1 MNIPKQSGRVL
12 VLCLLL
18 LVACNKEQYNYL
30 EPSKTRAEIKET
42 ENKLEKLYNMYLGLF
57 SNKIQARSEG
67 SPLYRAQ
74 ELIAVP
80 IWPKRG
86 QEYWLYI
93 CWLQA
98 DRPDDL
104 LSQEVWNFKK
114 RDRETLEIIMYDLP
128 NKEKYN
134 NAWRKREPLSNL
146 DPKDLDYYDGCTAL
160 VKRDN
165 QNKFIVTGE
174 PCRRDLSDVIKFIE
188 VHGVATPDSVV
199 FYNKMLDEDQQELFT
214 YDKGLHFERQP
225 KIFPKY
231 LEDEE

>member
-1 MNIPKQSGRVL
+1 MNKQIKGSLGVT
-12 VLCLLL
+12 LCILLGL
-18 LVACNKEQYNYL
+18 MACNKEQYNYL
-30 EPSKTRAEIKET
+30 EPTKTNAEIEAT
-42 ENKLEKLYNMYLGLF
+42 DNKLAKLYHMYLGLF
-57 SNKIQARSEG
+57 SNKVQARSEA

-114 RDRETLEIIMYDLP
+114 RDRETLEIVMYDLP
-128 NKEKYN
+128 NKEKYS
-134 NAWRKREPLSNL
+134 NAWRKRDPLSNL
-146 DPKDLDYYDGCTAL
+146 DPEDLAYYEGCTAL
-160 VKRDN
+160 VKREE
-165 QNKFIVTGE
+165 QNRFVITGE
-174 PCRRDLSDVIKFIE
+174 PCQRNLSDVIKYIE

-199 FYNKMLDEDQQELFT
+199 FYNKMLNNDQEELFT
-214 YDKGLHFERQP
+214 YDKGLRFERQP
-225 KIFPKY
+225 KIFAKY
-231 LEDEE
+231 VEEE